1 MTFFKKFG
9 LRFAIALCFSLS
21 PLWSVLPWSVLPWSA
36 LPTAAQQ
43 SNPEHLLKTAA
54 YGWKPFIYEEVSG
67 GTRSI
72 AGLDVQLANLAFSKM
87 GYGVQYEG
95 EEDWDD
101 LLKDLKTGK
110 KDIVISALKRPERE
124 EYAYYSDLFRSS
136 VNVLYVPRSAGTKY
150 RIQDVDQLLK
160 KLDEKAFRLG
170 VVKGHSYGQVAID
183 KYINSSE
190 NSNRIVKVETDEA
203 LFNSLGKGQLDG
215 FLIDQIAG
223 ADISARK
230 GLKTAAEESPVR
242 ISESPYYVIFSK
254 KTVSPSLVKAFNNSL
269 NGLRKTG
276 EYNQQ
281 VRQYSFPV
289 LLEFTVGRKWYFC
302 IELIGVVAFAISGII
317 VAHREKYGIW
327 KTFVLAALP
336 GVGGGVIR
344 DIFTRRATLELM
356 HAPVDLI
363 AVIVTI
369 IAGYSLLHLTDRLQ
383 QGIKKRRA
391 ASQVGSD
398 LYLTNTYLQ
407 TGTVKLPIAF
417 SPIAFP
423 MSRSRGILSNFARK
437 SDLLVW
443 LDRVRSHPL
452 FVATFLTTIVELLDA
467 IGLATLSV
475 IGVIVALETQSEPLW
490 LWGSVFATITS
501 AGGSILRDLVRLALN
516 HASLKGSFY
525 PLIPAVWGLI
535 FSIFLIWYSNRL
547 DYYPNEIFLAVLCVI
562 AGSCLTQIVAQI
574 VAILPR
580 SKTPR
585 SKTPRSK
592 TLSV

>member
-1 MTFFKKFG
+1 MAFFKKFG
-9 LRFAIALCFSLS
+9 LGFAIALCFSLS
-21 PLWSVLPWSVLPWSA
+21 SLWSV

-54 YGWKPFIYEEVSG
+54 YGWKPFIYEEVSD

-72 AGLDVQLANLAFSKM
+72 VGLDVQLANLAFSKM

-95 EEDWDD
+95 EENWDD

-124 EYAYYSDLFRSS
+124 EYAYYSDVFRSS
-136 VNVLYVPRSAGTKY
+136 VNVLYLPRGAGKKY

-160 KLDEKAFRLG
+160 MLDEKAFRLG
-170 VVKGHSYGQVAID
+170 VVKGRSYGQVAID
-183 KYINSSE
+183 AYINSSK
-190 NSNRIVKVETDEA
+190 NSTRIVKVETEEA
-203 LFNSLGKGQLDG
+203 LFNSLKKGQLDG

-242 ISESPYYVIFSK
+242 IGESPYYVIFSK
-254 KTVSPSLVKAFNNSL
+254 QTVSPSLVKAFNTSL

-302 IELIGVVAFAISGII
+302 IELIGVVAFAISGLI
-317 VAHREKYGIW
+317 VARREKYGIW

-344 DIFTRRATLELM
+344 DIFTRRATMELM

-369 IAGYSLLHLTDRLQ
+369 VAGYSLIYLADRLQ
-383 QGIKKRRA
+383 CGIKQRYA
-391 ASQVGSD
+391 ALQVGSD

-407 TGTVKLPIAF
+407 TGTVNLPIAF
-417 SPIAFP
+417 SSLAFP
-423 MSRSRGILSNFARK
+423 MSRSRGTLSTFARRPN
-437 SDLLVW
+437 LLIW
-443 LDRVRSHPL
+443 MDRVRSHPL
-452 FVATFLTTIVELLDA
+452 VFTTLVELLDA
-467 IGLATLSV
+467 IGISTLSV
-475 IGVIVALETQSEPLW
+475 IGVIVALETQSDPLW
-490 LWGSVFATITS
+490 LWGAVFAAITS
-501 AGGSILRDLVRLALN
+501 AGGSILRDLVRVALN
-516 HASLKGSFY
+516 HSSLKGSFY
-525 PLIPAVWGLI
+525 PLIAAIWGLV

-547 DYYPNEIFLAVLCVI
+547 NYYPEEIFLAVLCVI
-562 AGSCLTQIVAQI
+562 AGSCLTQIA
-574 VAILPR
+574 AILPR
-580 SKTPR
+580 IIAPSHSHIGFEASYKP
-585 SKTPRSK
+585 
-592 TLSV
+592 